1 MRAPLAMTCR
11 MNLFSFPPTHP
22 CIGVLREL
30 ALRGFRGHP
39 TSGFWCLGFVS
50 AIGDGPPVRKLHA
63 LVVHCLLA
71 PSRILP
77 RRPAH
82 TTAIAWLP
90 G

>member
-11 MNLFSFPPTHP
+11 MNHFSFPPTHP

-50 AIGDGPPVRKLHA
+50 AVGDGPPVRKLHA
-63 LVVHCLLA
+63 LVVHC
-71 PSRILP
+71 
-77 RRPAH
+77 
-82 TTAIAWLP
+82 
-90 G
+90 